1 MNFPQTLNLQ
11 IPSVFGEEKKVLQK
25 IDELFSSFPYL
36 KKDIQEFKAAVA
48 EACINAI
55 EHGNLENKELPILI
69 SITLTEQVVMCKVCD
84 KGRGFSSLKQ
94 TDLNL
99 ERGWGLKII
108 ESFVDD
114 WTMYKP
120 LVGDFT
126 FCIKFEKKFNDFK
139 G

>member
-25 IDELFSSFPYL
+25 MDELFSSFSYL
-36 KKDIQEFKAAVA
+36 QRDIQEFKAAVA

-69 SITLTEQVVMCKVCD
+69 SITLTERLISCTVCD
-84 KGRGFSSLKQ
+84 KGRGFTAFKQ
-94 TDLNL
+94 TDING

-108 ESFVDD
+108 ESFVDH
-114 WTMYKP
+114 WTMYK
-120 LVGDFT
+120 LLDDDFT
-126 FCIKFEKKFNDFK
+126 FCIKFEKSLTSK
-139 G
+139 